1 MILLINSSSTQFSIS
16 IDTLE
21 RNVELVR
28 QHLFKQMK
36 SSLDIGNKLIHEDMT
51 GISILLRPIVKT
63 FYSKMV
69 QKDLEHGTRKS
80 INGMLKM
87 SKQMIIDGVEAQSEE
102 FYNRLDEK
110 FPGYLKNDQTGRQCK
125 RSHSNFLR
133 LRKNLKKTFEAQI
146 LGILP
151 FLIINNDVK
160 NYYELCKCAFSTA
173 EACKAILKTQTDH
186 MIIGQ
191 NIIKEDLSILDI
203 PSPAARSMIFR
214 VLQKGFTAKIEE
226 FNLAIDNIYKYA

>member
-1 MILLINSSSTQFSIS
+1 MINSSLSPISIS

-21 RNVELVR
+21 HNVELVR

-36 SSLDIGNKLIHEDMT
+36 SSLDIGSQLIHEEMS
-51 GISILLRPIVKT
+51 GISILLRPIVKA

-80 INGMLKM
+80 INGTLKM
-87 SKQMIIDGVEAQSEE
+87 TKQMVIDGVDPQSEE
-102 FYNRLDEK
+102 FYRRLEDK

-125 RSHSNFLR
+125 QNHPNFTR
-133 LRKNLKKTFEAQI
+133 LRENLKKTFEAQV
-146 LGILP
+146 LGIYP
-151 FLIINNDVK
+151 FLTIENDVK
-160 NYYELCKCAFSTA
+160 DYYELCRCAFPTA
-173 EACKAILKTQTDH
+173 NECKAILKDQTDH

-203 PSPAARSMIFR
+203 PSPAARAMIFR
-214 VLQKGFTAKIEE
+214 VLQKGFNAKIEE
-226 FNLAIDNIYKYA
+226 FNIAIDNIYNFA